1 MDMNIIKEYLVS
13 LGFHIDEDSINNAK
27 QSMAGIEGTIK
38 GFANSNTES
47 MSTMQ
52 DFFKMFNSSMKD
64 NLGIVSKILPDTK
77 LPILQLVSFVE
88 LLYRGISKVTK
99 KLNDVKSDK
108 FEQNAKNTK
117 QASQSMQKFKEK
129 AKEAQSPIIGLIAL
143 IKSLTAS
150 VDKLADKLN
159 NINIPDT
166 PKNTQEPS
174 SNKTSLQ
181 LPSKPSKEIE
191 NVSSSM
197 NKLTKG
203 TGNAEKALSEFSSGG
218 GEAIAGFA
226 ESAGISLGAVAAGA
240 AALVVAVIGAWKT
253 MTSVAKQDLGFQKL
267 AMQLWTTTENAKEVS
282 MALKTMKVS
291 MQDLWL
297 SPELLQQF
305 NQLRKDSAELKLPS
319 DAEDSFK
326 LVRSVLFE
334 FQRLKQAGSLAFQW
348 IGYYITKYASG
359 PLADAHEALQKF
371 TDWVLQ
377 HIPEVAKVI
386 GAILGTILRLIMTV
400 GEVIGFVIKPI
411 INIISSISDNLGGI
425 PKPLQNIL
433 KLIGLIG
440 IALMT
445 GPIGAI
451 FLLIMAL
458 DDLFTYLRGG
468 KSVIGSFFDKFA
480 IGAKIIDNV
489 KTKFKSIKGWMLTPI
504 TEIKKGWDAFW
515 GGILGFIDKVEDKF
529 VKFEKA
535 IKNSPI
541 GKLLAKFIP
550 DASEKTK
557 SLAQNSKKNSG
568 SSVANYITPHTTNNN
583 KTSNSNITKSASQT
597 NNFYVTGGSNAN
609 TTASTIADKLG
620 LKSRTLGGIIS

>member
-1 MDMNIIKEYLVS
+1 MDFDVIKEYLIS
-13 LGFHIDEDSINNAK
+13 LGFNIDEESLNSAK
-27 QSMAGIEGTIK
+27 QSMAGVENSIK
-38 GFANSNTES
+38 SFASSNTDN

-52 DFFKMFNSSMKD
+52 GFFKLFNASMKD
-64 NLGIVSKILPDTK
+64 NLGIVSKIIPEAKT
-77 LPILQLVSFVE
+77 PILQMVSFIE
-88 LLYRGISKVTK
+88 LLYKGISKLSQ
-99 KLNDVKSDK
+99 KLSNVKSDK
-108 FEQNAKNTK
+108 LKQSADDTKKVSNA
-117 QASQSMQKFKEK
+117 MQTFKEK
-129 AKEAQSPIIGLIAL
+129 AQQAQSPIIQLIAL
-143 IKSLTAS
+143 IKTLTSSVDSLTG
-150 VDKLADKLN
+150 KLN
-159 NINIPDT
+159 NINAPDV

-174 SNKTSLQ
+174 PNKTPLQ
-181 LPSKPSKEIE
+181 LPSKSSQEIE

-203 TGNAEKALSEFSSGG
+203 TGNAKKALSEFSSSGSKV
-218 GEAIAGFA
+218 ITSFA
-226 ESAGISLGAVAAGA
+226 ESAGISLGSVAVGA
-240 AALVVAVIGAWKT
+240 AALAVAVVTAWKT
-253 MTSVAKQDLGFQKL
+253 MSSVAKQDLGFQKL

-348 IGYYITKYASG
+348 IGYYITKYAGG

-480 IGAKIIDNV
+480 IGAKIIDGV

-504 TEIKKGWDAFW
+504 AEIKKGWDAFW

-529 VKFEKA
+529 VKLEKA

-541 GKLLAKFIP
+541 GKLLAKFVP
-550 DASEKTK
+550 DMSEKTK
-557 SLAQNSKKNSG
+557 SLAKNSKKNSG
-568 SSVANYITPHTTNNN
+568 SSVANYITPHNTNN
-583 KTSNSNITKSASQT
+583 KTSNSNTTKSASQT